1 MQFWESYEKC
11 EKTLRYW
18 TCRNRRKKK
27 LFSVR
32 TKLSYWKV
40 FHRISV
46 SNRNEKTQILMNKP
60 VYLGLSILQLRKIL
74 IYKLWYDYVKPKYGG
89 KAKLCYMD
97 RDSFVILVKTDIY
110 KEIAEDV
117 ELRFD
122 ASNYELNRP
131 LPIGKIRKVIGLMKE
146 ELGGKIMKNLLD

>member
-1 MQFWESYEKC
+1 
-11 EKTLRYW
+11 
-18 TCRNRRKKK
+18 
-27 LFSVR
+27 
-32 TKLSYWKV
+32 
-40 FHRISV
+40 
-46 SNRNEKTQILMNKP
+46 MNKP
-60 VYLGLSILQLRKIL
+60 VYLGLSILQLSKIL

-146 ELGGKIMKNLLD
+146 EWGGKIMKNLLD

>member
-1 MQFWESYEKC
+1 
-11 EKTLRYW
+11 
-18 TCRNRRKKK
+18 
-27 LFSVR
+27 
-32 TKLSYWKV
+32 
-40 FHRISV
+40 
-46 SNRNEKTQILMNKP
+46 MNKP
-60 VYLGLSILQLRKIL
+60 VYLGLSILQLSKIL
-74 IYKLWYDYVKPKYGG
+74 IYQLQYDYVNPKYGE

-117 ELRFD
+117 ELRFH

-146 ELGGKIMKNLLD
+146 EWGGKIMKNLLD

>member
-1 MQFWESYEKC
+1 
-11 EKTLRYW
+11 
-18 TCRNRRKKK
+18 
-27 LFSVR
+27 
-32 TKLSYWKV
+32 
-40 FHRISV
+40 
-46 SNRNEKTQILMNKP
+46 MNKP
-60 VYLGLSILQLRKIL
+60 VYLGLSILQLNKIL

>member
-1 MQFWESYEKC
+1 
-11 EKTLRYW
+11 
-18 TCRNRRKKK
+18 
-27 LFSVR
+27 
-32 TKLSYWKV
+32 
-40 FHRISV
+40 
-46 SNRNEKTQILMNKP
+46 MNKP

-122 ASNYELNRP
+122 ASNYELNRS

>member
-1 MQFWESYEKC
+1 
-11 EKTLRYW
+11 
-18 TCRNRRKKK
+18 
-27 LFSVR
+27 
-32 TKLSYWKV
+32 
-40 FHRISV
+40 
-46 SNRNEKTQILMNKP
+46 MNKP

-146 ELGGKIMKNLLD
+146 ELGGKILKNLLD

>member
-1 MQFWESYEKC
+1 
-11 EKTLRYW
+11 
-18 TCRNRRKKK
+18 
-27 LFSVR
+27 
-32 TKLSYWKV
+32 
-40 FHRISV
+40 
-46 SNRNEKTQILMNKP
+46 MNKP

-97 RDSFVILVKTDIY
+97 RDSFLILVKTDIY

-122 ASNYELNRP
+122 ASNYELNRS

>member
-1 MQFWESYEKC
+1 
-11 EKTLRYW
+11 
-18 TCRNRRKKK
+18 
-27 LFSVR
+27 
-32 TKLSYWKV
+32 
-40 FHRISV
+40 
-46 SNRNEKTQILMNKP
+46 MNKP

-97 RDSFVILVKTDIY
+97 RGSFVILVKTDIY

>member
-1 MQFWESYEKC
+1 
-11 EKTLRYW
+11 
-18 TCRNRRKKK
+18 
-27 LFSVR
+27 
-32 TKLSYWKV
+32 
-40 FHRISV
+40 
-46 SNRNEKTQILMNKP
+46 MNKP

-110 KEIAEDV
+110 KEIAEHV
-117 ELRFD
+117 ELRYD